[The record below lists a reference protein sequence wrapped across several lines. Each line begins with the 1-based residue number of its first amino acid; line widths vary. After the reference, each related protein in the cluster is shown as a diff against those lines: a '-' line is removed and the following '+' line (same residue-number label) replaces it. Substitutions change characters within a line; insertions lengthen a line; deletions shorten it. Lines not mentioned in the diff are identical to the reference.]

1 MKSKVADSMEKVGK
15 TEDQLNKIREKKKS
29 AKEKKRM
36 QLKERKFLEKKE
48 MKPKKTINNHFM
60 GKKEKKKL
68 KKKILQ
74 KNMKLE
80 DHEFVKIVKLN
91 ELDTIEGRILG
102 SVKEILEWGMI
113 LELPNGLNTSVHIT
127 QITDVYSELMEKF
140 SSGAIDE
147 IPELSNLYSIGDLVI
162 VKLIECITNSLGQK
176 QMKGTLCPHQVN
188 EVYTNTSLESGLV
201 LPACVRS
208 KEDHG
213 YLLDLGVKNT
223 RTFIRYDSVTKPLF
237 VGQIVTCLITNIKM
251 AASMSI
257 VEVTLDEE
265 LIAESRLSPS
275 QVSLL
280 SLVPGMT
287 VTANIIQ
294 DLPQGWKVKLKHTQ
308 FKGFLAWEQMS
319 NVHNAKYLKNKQVD
333 LECTVLYVSPRQ
345 FIVYLGCNEALLT
358 RQSSTPE
365 YRVGSFV
372 QDGVITRVEPQGL
385 YFQCEEEDN
394 VRGFISQYQG
404 GCKPELFQAKFRLG
418 EVIKECRIIDHLRL
432 DNVYLASLNKKV
444 LTAVSSTEE
453 LNLGDLV
460 SCVVKGISERGVI
473 CQVGYYKL
481 RATCENEYVQGNK
494 EQLRIGDEVQARVI
508 RIDSEENSIEVS
520 FKSVYLHAEPLS
532 TVKNSRPGKLVWGI
546 LVEKLPHGVRVQFEN
561 EINGVFHTK
570 HMDSMSRTL
579 FYSRFKTD
587 TVIACQILS
596 YEDGDLLLS
605 YAEET
610 QHPIEMEESES

>member
-1 MKSKVADSMEKVGK
+1 MKSRLTDSMEKVGK

-29 AKEKKRM
+29 TKEKKKM
-36 QLKERKFLEKKE
+36 KLKEQKFLEKKE
-48 MKPKKTINNHFM
+48 LKPKKTINNHFM

-80 DHEFVKIVKLN
+80 DHEFIKIVKLN

-102 SVKEILEWGMI
+102 SVKEILEWGLI

-127 QITDVYSELMEKF
+127 EITDVYSELMEKF
-140 SSGAIDE
+140 SHGTLDE

-162 VKLIECITNSLGQK
+162 VKIIKCNTNSFGQK
-176 QMKGTLCPHQVN
+176 ELKGTLCPHLVN

-201 LPACVRS
+201 VPACVRS

-223 RTFIRYDSVTKPLF
+223 RTFIRYDSVSRPLF

-265 LIAESRLSPS
+265 LIAETRLSPS

-280 SLVPGMT
+280 SLVPGMK
-287 VTANIIQ
+287 VMANIIQ
-294 DLPQGWKVKLKHTQ
+294 DLSQGWKVKLKHTQ

-319 NVHNAKYLKNKQVD
+319 DVHNAKYLKNKQVD
-333 LECTVLYVSPRQ
+333 LDCTVLYVSPRQ
-345 FIVYLGCNEALLT
+345 FIVYVSCNEALLT
-358 RQSSTPE
+358 RQSSAPE

-372 QDGVITRVEPQGL
+372 QDGVTTRVEPQGL

-394 VRGFISQYQG
+394 VQGYISQYNG
-404 GCKPELFQAKFRLG
+404 GCKPELFQAKFRVG

-432 DNVYLASLNKKV
+432 DNVYLASLNKNV
-444 LTAVSSTEE
+444 LTAISSTEE

-473 CQVGYYKL
+473 CYVGYYKL
-481 RATCENEYVQGNK
+481 KATCENAYVQGDK
-494 EQLRIGDEVQARVI
+494 ERLRIGDKVQARVI
-508 RIDSEENSIEVS
+508 RIDSEQNSIEVS
-520 FKSVYLHAEPLS
+520 FKSFYLQAEPLS
-532 TVKNSRPGKLVWGI
+532 SVKNTRPGKLVWGI
-546 LVEKLPHGVRVQFEN
+546 LIEKLPHGVRVKFEN
-561 EINGVFHTK
+561 DISGVLYTE
-570 HMDSMSRTL
+570 HMDPMSMTL

-587 TVIACQILS
+587 TVIACQILT

-605 YAEET
+605 YADENQHPMET
-610 QHPIEMEESES
+610 QELEL

>member
-280 SLVPGMT
+280 SLP
-287 VTANIIQ
+287 
-294 DLPQGWKVKLKHTQ
+294 
-308 FKGFLAWEQMS
+308 
-319 NVHNAKYLKNKQVD
+319 
-333 LECTVLYVSPRQ
+333 
-345 FIVYLGCNEALLT
+345 
-358 RQSSTPE
+358 
-365 YRVGSFV
+365 
-372 QDGVITRVEPQGL
+372 
-385 YFQCEEEDN
+385 
-394 VRGFISQYQG
+394 
-404 GCKPELFQAKFRLG
+404 
-418 EVIKECRIIDHLRL
+418 
-432 DNVYLASLNKKV
+432 
-444 LTAVSSTEE
+444 
-453 LNLGDLV
+453 
-460 SCVVKGISERGVI
+460 
-473 CQVGYYKL
+473 
-481 RATCENEYVQGNK
+481 
-494 EQLRIGDEVQARVI
+494 
-508 RIDSEENSIEVS
+508 
-520 FKSVYLHAEPLS
+520 
-532 TVKNSRPGKLVWGI
+532 
-546 LVEKLPHGVRVQFEN
+546 
-561 EINGVFHTK
+561 
-570 HMDSMSRTL
+570 
-579 FYSRFKTD
+579 
-587 TVIACQILS
+587 
-596 YEDGDLLLS
+596 
-605 YAEET
+605 
-610 QHPIEMEESES
+610 